1 VTIELS
7 VGAIIRYETNGNIN
21 SKDHAEFL
29 LLRNKRGFWGFPQ
42 GHKEK
47 GENDI
52 QTLEREVHEETG
64 IIDLDIHQ
72 YIGKIQYKYFRAD
85 GVRSEKEVKFY
96 FATTTTREVIISNE
110 HEDSKWSTY
119 VDALSLL
126 DHRQLKCIILKG
138 RRKGLY

>member
-1 VTIELS
+1 ME
-7 VGAIIRYETNGNIN
+7 YN
-21 SKDHAEFL
+21 KDYSEFL

-42 GHKEK
+42 GHKER

-52 QTLEREVHEETG
+52 QTMQREVQEETG
-64 IIDLDIHQ
+64 IVNLEIHQ

-85 GVRSEKEVKFY
+85 GLRSEKEVKFY

-110 HEDSKWSTY
+110 HEDFKWTNY
-119 VDALSLL
+119 LDALSIL
-126 DHRQLKCIILKG
+126 DHRQLKSVILKG